1 MISENLQRILEEFDR
16 NDGTYKQKA
25 MEEAVALKDEIT
37 PYLIDHLERL
47 LSNPERYL
55 EEGHWLN
62 SYAFILLGHFRE
74 AKAHNVIVKIATLPE
89 KVLDGLFGDM
99 ITEDFSWIFYATCG
113 GSIERLRELVL
124 DKTADEYC
132 RGAAAQAI
140 VYAVI
145 GGVVTREA
153 AIRFFSSL
161 FTGSEAS
168 EGSNFWSSIAT
179 KIAHL
184 YPEEAM
190 GVIRKAY
197 EEGLIYDGYID
208 YGSFEKALT
217 EGRDKVLEWTRREM
231 ERRLNVDDIH
241 SYMSWWACFNNKKQ
255 PSEFRNNRSYVASKN
270 TRATRKKKKKIAKA
284 SRRKNRR

>member
-1 MISENLQRILEEFDR
+1 MGSENVQHILEEFDR

-25 MEEAVALKDEIT
+25 MEEAAALKDEIT

-74 AKAHNVIVKIATLPE
+74 AKAHKVILKIATLPE
-89 KVLDGLFGDM
+89 KVLDKLFGDM
-99 ITEDFSWIFYATCG
+99 ITEDFPWIFYATCG
-113 GSIERLRELVL
+113 DSIELLRELVL
-124 DKTADEYC
+124 DKTAYDYC

-140 VYAVI
+140 VYAAV
-145 GGVVTREA
+145 GGVITREA
-153 AIRFFSSL
+153 AIEFFGSL

-168 EGSNFWSSIAT
+168 EGSDFWSFTAS
-179 KIAHL
+179 KIAYL

-197 EEGLIYDGYID
+197 EDGLIYDGYID
-208 YGSFEKALT
+208 YEFFERALI
-217 EGRDKVLEWTRREM
+217 EGKDKVLERTRREM
-231 ERRLNVDDIH
+231 ERSLNVDDIH
-241 SYMSWWACFNNKKQ
+241 SYMSWWACFDKKTQ
-255 PSEFRNNRSYVASKN
+255 PSEFHDYRSSVASKN
-270 TRATRKKKKKIAKA
+270 DRAMRKKKKKIIKA